1 MAKATGSSPVLFPVS
16 NFNSHPENSSC
27 TVQVL
32 FKPCITMNCGI
43 SELLQA
49 ADTVCC
55 LFPLKNGNKCKCYT
69 LCQSN
74 SCDLLPYRKPRS
86 PPDRNETNSRRFCNT
101 YRQHHS
107 QSSRHC
113 LVKSHISS
121 TSLQIF
127 YHLCLAAEVSV
138 CSEVKWYCKRII
150 TFRHHCSQQLLCPSN
165 TSQNK
170 VHQH

>member
-1 MAKATGSSPVLFPVS
+1 MAEAASSSPVLFPVS

-32 FKPCITMNCGI
+32 LKSCIRMNCGI

-49 ADTVCC
+49 ADTVCW
-55 LFPLKNGNKCKCYT
+55 LLWLSNGNKCKCCT

-74 SCDLLPYRKPRS
+74 SCDLLPCGKRRS
-86 PPDRNETNSRRFCNT
+86 PPEM
-101 YRQHHS
+101 RQTAEVPAIFVRS
-107 QSSRHC
+107 ISLKVSTHC
-113 LVKSHISS
+113 LVKSRISA
-121 TSLQIF
+121 TDFQIF
-127 YHLCLAAEVSV
+127 YHPWLAAEVSV
-138 CSEVKWYCKRII
+138 SSEVKWYCKRRI
-150 TFRHHCSQQLLCPSN
+150 TLRRCSQQLRCPSD